1 MITDFGDVIFNGN
14 YAYRSDYDLVEL
26 DNLLSQ
32 DAYGLLNL
40 GVTWLS
46 KDGQWR
52 VGLHGKNLTDEQY
65 LIGNYAFTARNEE
78 TGEYTPGLGG
88 DNTLIGYYG
97 APREVSLTVA
107 YRF

>member
-1 MITDFGDVIFNGN
+1 M
-14 YAYRSDYDLVEL
+14 
-26 DNLLSQ
+26 LSQ

-46 KDGQWR
+46 KSGQWR

-65 LIGNYAFTARNEE
+65 LIGNYAFIAPDPANP
-78 TGEYTPGLGG
+78 GQFIPGLGG

-107 YRF
+107 YRFW